1 MARTVESVGVK
12 EVDPQ
17 KFLLMV
23 LQYLNHAWEI
33 WSVPGRHGD
42 VTNAYVKASMEPDI
56 DISLHLPQGMIVS
69 KKLQSLEVQHAGD
82 VTYDYSADYMV

>member
-1 MARTVESVGVK
+1 M
-12 EVDPQ
+12 
-17 KFLLMV
+17 
-23 LQYLNHAWEI
+23 
-33 WSVPGRHGD
+33 
-42 VTNAYVKASMEPDI
+42 TNAYVKASMEPDI